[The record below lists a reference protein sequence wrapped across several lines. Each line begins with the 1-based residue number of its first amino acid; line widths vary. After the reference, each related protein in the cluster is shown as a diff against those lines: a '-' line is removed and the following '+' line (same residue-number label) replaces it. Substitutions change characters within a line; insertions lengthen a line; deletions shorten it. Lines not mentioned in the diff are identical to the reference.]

1 MWIISLKSLVNL
13 LQNYFCFL
21 FSFFSWE
28 ACGILASLPGI
39 KPIPPALEGEVSTT
53 GLSGRSC
60 AISEHDQ
67 VFSLVPL
74 LELIQLPL
82 YLWMWNPQIERAN
95 CPAPFNIRD
104 LSICEFWY
112 LWGPLGPGLLRSQRE
127 DCGEW
132 WLDFGGWVPRVES
145 FTLPLTAV
153 WPWAFSPPLC
163 ASVSITLKWWW
174 CDLYHRVM
182 WAFYKIIGV
191 INKKN

>member
-1 MWIISLKSLVNL
+1 MWTISLKSLVNL
-13 LQNYFCFL
+13 LQNCFCFL

-60 AISEHDQ
+60 TISEHDQ
-67 VFSLVPL
+67 GFSLVPL
-74 LELIQLPL
+74 LELKQLPL
-82 YLWMWNPQIERAN
+82 YLWISPPQIERAN

-132 WLDFGGWVPRVES
+132 WLGLWR
-145 FTLPLTAV
+145 L
-153 WPWAFSPPLC
+153 SPQSWILHSATYYCVALGFFPSP
-163 ASVSITLKWWW
+163 SVSITLKWWW

-191 INKKN
+191 INKKKLK